1 MLLRWG
7 PKAHVDPMRPRL
19 KITQIS
25 RLLKIS
31 REKVRGIL
39 KRCEAG
45 GPASKYRQWAH
56 HQSLNPAMS
65 PS

>member
-1 MLLRWG
+1 MEEIKQDVTFEAYMMLLRWG

-39 KRCEAG
+39 KRYEVG
-45 GPASKYRQWAH
+45 GP
-56 HQSLNPAMS
+56 
-65 PS
+65 

>member
-1 MLLRWG
+1 MEEEKHEATFEAYVMLLRWG
-7 PKAHVDPMRPRL
+7 PKAHVDPRRPRL

-45 GPASKYRQWAH
+45 GP
-56 HQSLNPAMS
+56 
-65 PS
+65 